1 MANGGRSSPRA
12 VKPIKIVNTLAPV
25 AVSTPPPGVTV
36 YDFGRTVAGWER
48 IFTRGPRGTTITLVL
63 SETLN
68 SGGTVYQFAPHEH
81 LDTYTLSGLRD
92 ETWEPQFMH
101 HGFRSVQV
109 LYSPAAPP
117 VFRMQARI
125 NHTMVESTGDLVCS
139 NDVVNRLRQN
149 QRTTVL
155 NNLWGLPT
163 DKPWRDRQGWTAD
176 AFLYVTSAVENFGM
190 KRFYD
195 QWTKSRT

>member
-1 MANGGRSSPRA
+1 
-12 VKPIKIVNTLAPV
+12 
-25 AVSTPPPGVTV
+25 
-36 YDFGRTVAGWER
+36 
-48 IFTRGPRGTTITLVL
+48 
-63 SETLN
+63 
-68 SGGTVYQFAPHEH
+68 
-81 LDTYTLSGLRD
+81 
-92 ETWEPQFMH
+92 MH